1 MSEIRVSC
9 ASLASIMIDGKYL
22 LMLNKR
28 SCKEGRM
35 VYTPIGG
42 ALEYLPKGKEFLDNL
57 DVKYERQ
64 TPDLRFKMDTE
75 NIDLFKFWFE
85 KRIDREC
92 DIVRELREEMIDEE
106 NIFDYLEPEDIEISY
121 VGLDTPIKE
130 MNGIIN
136 NFFFEI
142 YDVEFSEE
150 KVKEIKE
157 YISNQELQKLI
168 LVTENEIKNGFSIN
182 KIEIGDN
189 TKSILQ

>member
-9 ASLASIMIDGKYL
+9 AALASIMIDGKYL

-28 SCKEGRM
+28 SYKEGRM

-42 ALEYLPKGKEFLDNL
+42 ALEYLPKGKDFLDNL

-64 TPDLRFKMDTE
+64 TPDLRFKMNPE

-106 NIFDYLEPEDIEISY
+106 NIFDSLEPEDIEISY

-130 MNGIIN
+130 MNGMIN

-168 LVTENEIKNGFSIN
+168 LVTENEIKNGFTID